1 MKQNWPE
8 HLFIASILTMLVV
21 FLFTDVKAADSNIRY
36 KDMPVTPPS
45 VPSMGSSGAY
55 SDICVVA
62 RAGGVSGG
70 FIGIS
75 AGIQVVDKNCQM
87 IKLSRALAQ
96 LGMKISAT
104 AMLCRDP
111 RVFESMIAAG
121 SPCPVNGLIGDEA
134 IDEYRKRGI
143 LDENNNVVK
152 NPSRK
157 PVKFDVI
164 KPSNRRRDYY
174 GQPSN

>member
-1 MKQNWPE
+1 MRS
-8 HLFIASILTMLVV
+8 LAFIVILVITLTYHSAVR
-21 FLFTDVKAADSNIRY
+21 AADTNIRY

-70 FIGIS
+70 FIGFS
-75 AGIQVVDKNCQM
+75 AGIQVVDENCQM

-111 RVFESMIAAG
+111 RVFESMVAAG

-134 IDEYRKRGI
+134 IAEYRKRGI
-143 LDENNNVVK
+143 LDEQNNVIK
-152 NPSRK
+152 NPSRRT
-157 PVKFDVI
+157 VKFNVVE
-164 KPSNRRRDYY
+164 PNNRGNRNY
-174 GQPSN
+174 GQPVN

>member
-1 MKQNWPE
+1 MR
-8 HLFIASILTMLVV
+8 ILLPII
-21 FLFTDVKAADSNIRY
+21 FLTLALAYTSTVRAADSNIRY
-36 KDMPVTPPS
+36 KDMPVSPPS

-70 FIGIS
+70 FIGFS
-75 AGIQVVDKNCQM
+75 AGIQVVDENCQM

-96 LGMKISAT
+96 LGMKVSAT

-121 SPCPVNGLIGDEA
+121 SPCPINGLIGDKA
-134 IDEYRKRGI
+134 IAEYRKRGI
-143 LDENNNVVK
+143 LDENNNVIK
-152 NPSRK
+152 NPMLV
-157 PVKFDVI
+157 PVKFDVD
-164 KPSNRRRDYY
+164 KSESVSSGNY
-174 GQPSN
+174 GQPTN

>member
-1 MKQNWPE
+1 MNQIFYGVIVV
-8 HLFIASILTMLVV
+8 LLGLLISSASYG
-21 FLFTDVKAADSNIRY
+21 ADSNIRY
-36 KDMPVTPPS
+36 KDMPVSPPS

-75 AGIQVVDKNCQM
+75 AGIQVVDENCQM

-121 SPCPVNGLIGDEA
+121 SPCPINGKIGDEA
-134 IDEYRKRGI
+134 IAEYRKRGI
-143 LDENNNVVK
+143 LDEDNNVIK
-152 NPSRK
+152 NPMVK
-157 PVKFDVI
+157 PVRFDVD
-164 KPSNRRRDYY
+164 KSESVSNGNY
-174 GQPSN
+174 GQPTN

>member
-1 MKQNWPE
+1 MHIDAVKV
-8 HLFIASILTMLVV
+8 IASILVLLMCLVYS
-21 FLFTDVKAADSNIRY
+21 TTIKAADTNIRY
-36 KDMPVTPPS
+36 KDMPVSPPS

-96 LGMKISAT
+96 LGMKVSAT

-121 SPCPVNGLIGDEA
+121 SPCPVNGLIGDKA
-134 IDEYRKRGI
+134 IAEYRKRGI
-143 LDENNNVVK
+143 LDEQNNVIK

-157 PVKFDVI
+157 LVKFDVD
-164 KPSNRRRDYY
+164 KSESVSSGNY
-174 GQPSN
+174 GQPTN

>member
-1 MKQNWPE
+1 MK
-8 HLFIASILTMLVV
+8 ILLYIIV
-21 FLFTDVKAADSNIRY
+21 FAITLAYSATLHAADSNIRY
-36 KDMPVTPPS
+36 KDMPVPTPT
-45 VPSMGSSGAY
+45 VPSMSSSGAY

-96 LGMKISAT
+96 LGMKVSAT
-104 AMLCRDP
+104 AMLCQDI
-111 RVFESMIAAG
+111 RVFEAMLAAG
-121 SPCPVNGLIGDEA
+121 SPCPVNGLIGDDA
-134 IDEYRKRGI
+134 IAEYRKRNI
-143 LDENNNVVK
+143 IDEDNNVIK

-157 PVKFDVI
+157 PVKFDVVHP
-164 KPSNRRRDYY
+164 KPISSRNY
-174 GQPSN
+174 GQPNN

>member
-1 MKQNWPE
+1 MRS
-8 HLFIASILTMLVV
+8 LAFIVILAITLAYIS
-21 FLFTDVKAADSNIRY
+21 TCQAADSNIRY
-36 KDMPVTPPS
+36 KDMPVSPPS

-96 LGMKISAT
+96 LGMKVSAT

>member
-1 MKQNWPE
+1 MRS
-8 HLFIASILTMLVV
+8 LAFIVILAITLAYIAECQ
-21 FLFTDVKAADSNIRY
+21 AADSNIRY
-36 KDMPVTPPS
+36 KDMPVSPPS

-75 AGIQVVDKNCQM
+75 AGIQVVDENCQM

-111 RVFESMIAAG
+111 RVFESMVAAG

-134 IDEYRKRGI
+134 IAEYRKRGI
-143 LDENNNVVK
+143 LDEQNNVIK
-152 NPSRK
+152 NPSRRT
-157 PVKFDVI
+157 VKFNVVE
-164 KPSNRRRDYY
+164 PNNRGNRNY
-174 GQPSN
+174 GQPVN

>member
-1 MKQNWPE
+1 MR
-8 HLFIASILTMLVV
+8 ILLPII
-21 FLFTDVKAADSNIRY
+21 FLTLALAYTSTIRAADSNIRY
-36 KDMPVTPPS
+36 KDMPVSPPS

-70 FIGIS
+70 FIGFS

-96 LGMKISAT
+96 LGMKVSAT

-121 SPCPVNGLIGDEA
+121 SPCPVNGLIGDKA
-134 IDEYRKRGI
+134 IAEYRKRGI
-143 LDENNNVVK
+143 LDEQNNVIK

-157 PVKFDVI
+157 LVKFDVD
-164 KPSNRRRDYY
+164 KSESVSSGNY
-174 GQPSN
+174 GQPTN

>member
-1 MKQNWPE
+1 MRS
-8 HLFIASILTMLVV
+8 LAFIVILAITLAYIS
-21 FLFTDVKAADSNIRY
+21 TCQAADSNIRY

>member
-1 MKQNWPE
+1 MRSE
-8 HLFIASILTMLVV
+8 LAFIVILVITLTYHSAVR
-21 FLFTDVKAADSNIRY
+21 AADTNIRY
-36 KDMPVTPPS
+36 KDMPVSPPS

-75 AGIQVVDKNCQM
+75 AGIQVVDENCQM

-96 LGMKISAT
+96 LGMKVSAT

-121 SPCPVNGLIGDEA
+121 SPCPVNGLIGDKA
-134 IDEYRKRGI
+134 IAEYRKRGI
-143 LDENNNVVK
+143 LDEQNNVIK

-157 PVKFDVI
+157 LVKFDVD
-164 KPSNRRRDYY
+164 KSESVSSGNY
-174 GQPSN
+174 GQPTN

>member
-1 MKQNWPE
+1 MKDWPE

-21 FLFTDVKAADSNIRY
+21 FLFTDAKAADSNIRY
-36 KDMPVTPPS
+36 KDMPVSPPS

-70 FIGIS
+70 FIGFS

-96 LGMKISAT
+96 LGMKVSAT

-121 SPCPVNGLIGDEA
+121 SPCPINGLIGDKA
-134 IDEYRKRGI
+134 IAEYRKRGI
-143 LDENNNVVK
+143 LDEQNNVIK

-157 PVKFDVI
+157 LVKFDVD
-164 KPSNRRRDYY
+164 KSESVSSGNY
-174 GQPSN
+174 GQPTN

>member
-1 MKQNWPE
+1 MHIDAVKV
-8 HLFIASILTMLVV
+8 IASILVLLMCLVYS
-21 FLFTDVKAADSNIRY
+21 TTIKAADTNIRY
-36 KDMPVTPPS
+36 KDMPVSPPS

-70 FIGIS
+70 FIGFS

-96 LGMKISAT
+96 LGMKVSAT

-121 SPCPVNGLIGDEA
+121 SPCPVNGLIGDKA
-134 IDEYRKRGI
+134 IAEYRKRGI
-143 LDENNNVVK
+143 LDENNNVIK
-152 NPSRK
+152 NPMLV
-157 PVKFDVI
+157 PVKFDVD
-164 KPSNRRRDYY
+164 KSESVSSGNY
-174 GQPSN
+174 GQPTN

>member
-1 MKQNWPE
+1 MR
-8 HLFIASILTMLVV
+8 ILLPII
-21 FLFTDVKAADSNIRY
+21 FLTLALAYTSTVRAADSNIRY
-36 KDMPVTPPS
+36 KDMPVSPPS

-70 FIGIS
+70 FIGFS
-75 AGIQVVDKNCQM
+75 AGIQVVDENCQM

-96 LGMKISAT
+96 LGMKVSAT

-121 SPCPVNGLIGDEA
+121 SPCPVNGLIGDKA
-134 IDEYRKRGI
+134 IAEYRKRGI
-143 LDENNNVVK
+143 LDEQNNVIK

-157 PVKFDVI
+157 LVKFDVD
-164 KPSNRRRDYY
+164 KSESVSSGNY
-174 GQPSN
+174 GQPTN

>member
-1 MKQNWPE
+1 MR
-8 HLFIASILTMLVV
+8 ILLPII
-21 FLFTDVKAADSNIRY
+21 FLTLALAYTSTVRAADSNIRY
-36 KDMPVTPPS
+36 KDMPVSPPS

-75 AGIQVVDKNCQM
+75 AGIQVVDENCQM

-111 RVFESMIAAG
+111 RVFESMVAAG

-134 IDEYRKRGI
+134 IAEYRKRGI
-143 LDENNNVVK
+143 LDEQNNVIK
-152 NPSRK
+152 NPSRRT
-157 PVKFDVI
+157 VKFNVVE
-164 KPSNRRRDYY
+164 PNNRGSRNY
-174 GQPSN
+174 GQPVN

>member
-1 MKQNWPE
+1 MR
-8 HLFIASILTMLVV
+8 ILLPII
-21 FLFTDVKAADSNIRY
+21 FLTLALAYTSTIRAADSNIRY
-36 KDMPVTPPS
+36 KDMPVSPPS

-75 AGIQVVDKNCQM
+75 AGIQVVDENCQM

-96 LGMKISAT
+96 LGMKVSAT

-121 SPCPVNGLIGDEA
+121 SPCPVNGLIGDKA
-134 IDEYRKRGI
+134 IAEYRKRGI
-143 LDENNNVVK
+143 LDEQNNVIK

-157 PVKFDVI
+157 LVKFDVD
-164 KPSNRRRDYY
+164 KSESVSSGNY
-174 GQPSN
+174 GQPTN

>member
-1 MKQNWPE
+1 MR
-8 HLFIASILTMLVV
+8 ILLPII
-21 FLFTDVKAADSNIRY
+21 FLTLALAYTSTIRAADSNIRY

-70 FIGIS
+70 FIGFS
-75 AGIQVVDKNCQM
+75 AGIQVVDENCQM

-96 LGMKISAT
+96 LGMKVSAT

-121 SPCPVNGLIGDEA
+121 SPCPVNGLIGDKA
-134 IDEYRKRGI
+134 IAEYRKRGI
-143 LDENNNVVK
+143 LDEQNNVIK

-157 PVKFDVI
+157 LVKFDVD
-164 KPSNRRRDYY
+164 KSESVSSGNY
-174 GQPSN
+174 GQPTN

>member
-1 MKQNWPE
+1 MR
-8 HLFIASILTMLVV
+8 ILLPII
-21 FLFTDVKAADSNIRY
+21 FLTLALAYTSTIRAADTNIRY
-36 KDMPVTPPS
+36 KDMPVSPPS

-70 FIGIS
+70 FIGFS

-96 LGMKISAT
+96 LGMKVSAT

-121 SPCPVNGLIGDEA
+121 SPCPINGLIGDKA
-134 IDEYRKRGI
+134 IAEYRKRGI
-143 LDENNNVVK
+143 LDENNNVIK
-152 NPSRK
+152 NPMLV
-157 PVKFDVI
+157 PVKFDVD
-164 KPSNRRRDYY
+164 KSESVSSGNY
-174 GQPSN
+174 GQPTN

>member
-1 MKQNWPE
+1 MRSE
-8 HLFIASILTMLVV
+8 LVFIVILVITFAYHSAVR
-21 FLFTDVKAADSNIRY
+21 AADTNIRY
-36 KDMPVTPPS
+36 KDMPVSPPS

-75 AGIQVVDKNCQM
+75 AGIQVVDENCQM

-96 LGMKISAT
+96 LGMKVSAT

-111 RVFESMIAAG
+111 RVFESMVAAG

-134 IDEYRKRGI
+134 IAEYRKRGI
-143 LDENNNVVK
+143 LDEQNNVIK
-152 NPSRK
+152 NPSRRT
-157 PVKFDVI
+157 VKFNVVE
-164 KPSNRRRDYY
+164 PNNRGNRNY
-174 GQPSN
+174 GQPTN